1 MPKKISIIIAT
12 IVMLILI
19 LIFSFIIGIVVSK
32 QIRTNSISNK
42 NIINNNVE
50 KEISNTTYAET
61 IDFSSKKYYLHKSNL
76 EKPLKELCLK
86 AQKEALQ
93 GLNETEIKNVQ
104 QTLRET
110 HIMLEYRLIDAVELI
125 KEPNSPYWES
135 FATAGVHKDPYSGV
149 NVLNS
154 NGFYN
159 HVENL
164 KKIENIIKE
173 PETKEKIKEIYT
185 KFQIAMNNHDLEGC
199 FKAHEAIHDYDYWI
213 INYPVY
219 FETYPPADWG
229 GIDTYFGTIE

>member
-1 MPKKISIIIAT
+1 MSKRIFIIIIITVT
-12 IVMLILI
+12 I
-19 LIFSFIIGIVVSK
+19 IFSFIIGLVVSRRMK
-32 QIRTNSISNK
+32 TTSVSNK
-42 NIINNNVE
+42 NTITSNVE
-50 KEISNTTYAET
+50 KETSNTICAET
-61 IDFSSKKYYLHKSNL
+61 VDFSNKKYYLHKSDL
-76 EKPLKELCLK
+76 EKPSQEACLK

-93 GLNETEIKNVQ
+93 ELNETEIKNVQ
-104 QTLRET
+104 QILRET
-110 HIMLEYRLIDAVELI
+110 HIMLEYRLIDAVRLI

-135 FATAGVHKDPYSGV
+135 FTTAGIYKDHYSGV

-154 NGFYN
+154 NGFNN
-159 HVENL
+159 HVDNL

-185 KFQIAMNNHDLEGC
+185 KFQIAMDNHDLEGC

-229 GIDTYFGTIE
+229 GITTYFGTIQGNL